1 MEIIKVGICMEDNDF
16 STAIA
21 RGLAM
26 AGRRMEIHVLH
37 DRDNEELMDLI
48 LSDKKSNDVHTLYL
62 SESNEEE
69 LYLQKGPYSIYR
81 YSDSIQ
87 MTDAIYYLYFKLT
100 GKVVRG
106 RENNHCH
113 LIEGISISGGAG
125 VTMTLISMAKM
136 IYRTYGSR
144 CLYLSLSPF
153 NIRIYDGK
161 LVKDGSFLKLLYYL
175 GEEREFPIKSFITE
189 TEEVDYLAAG
199 IFNSHYGEF
208 NLDFLINLLK
218 KIDMEGKYDFLIL
231 DIGNHFTTE
240 TISLLE
246 VAEGVLFVRGRNEGK
261 LQDYFPNFSRE
272 IKEWEQGGTIC
283 EVLSMSEDG
292 ENKFSDF
299 EVSITETFNLN
310 ENYGTEIGRIV
321 KWIGEN
327 IGYEK
332 SE

>member
-1 MEIIKVGICMEDNDF
+1 METIKIGICMEDNDF
-16 STAIA
+16 GAAIA
-21 RGLAM
+21 RGLAI

-37 DRDNEELMDLI
+37 DRDNEELMDLV
-48 LSDKKSNDVHTLYL
+48 LSDKKSSDVNTLYL

-69 LYLQKGPYSIYR
+69 IYLQKGSYSIYR

-87 MTDAIYYLYFKLT
+87 MTDAIYYIYFKLT
-100 GKVVRG
+100 GRVIRG

-113 LIEGISISGGAG
+113 LIEGISLSGGIG
-125 VTMTLISMAKM
+125 TTRILISTAKM
-136 IYRTYGSR
+136 LYRTYGSR
-144 CLYLSLSPF
+144 CLYFSLSPF
-153 NIRIYDGK
+153 NTGIYDRK

-175 GEEREFPIKSFITE
+175 GEEREFSIRSFITE

-246 VAEGVLFVRGRNEGK
+246 VAEGVLFIRGRNEGK
-261 LQDYFPNFSRE
+261 LEEYFPHFSRE
-272 IKEWEQGGTIC
+272 IKEWEEGGTIC
-283 EVLSMSEDG
+283 QILSMSEDG
-292 ENKFSDF
+292 ENRFADI

-321 KWIGEN
+321 KWIEEN

-332 SE
+332 SD